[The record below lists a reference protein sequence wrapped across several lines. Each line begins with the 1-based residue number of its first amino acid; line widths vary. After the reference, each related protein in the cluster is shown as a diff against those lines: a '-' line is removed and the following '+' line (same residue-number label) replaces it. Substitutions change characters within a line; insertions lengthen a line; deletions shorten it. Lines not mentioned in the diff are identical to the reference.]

1 MQSRKARARRS
12 RRSDLRVH
20 EDVPWNVCGLA
31 RNGKLGARQ
40 SEGGG
45 VGYADSAVNLMGVCV
60 ARRLYAVVVMEP
72 PMSVA
77 R

>member
-1 MQSRKARARRS
+1 MQSRKARARGS
-12 RRSDLRVH
+12 RRSDFRTDQ
-20 EDVPWNVCGLA
+20 DVPWNVCGLA

-45 VGYADSAVNLMGVCV
+45 LGYADSAVNWMGVCV